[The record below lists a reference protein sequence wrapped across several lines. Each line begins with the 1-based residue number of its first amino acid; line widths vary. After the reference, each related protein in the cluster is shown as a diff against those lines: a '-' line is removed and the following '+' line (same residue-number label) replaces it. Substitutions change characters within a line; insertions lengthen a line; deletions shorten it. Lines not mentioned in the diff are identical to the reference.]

1 MASRVRERYQRLS
14 SSWDDSRGRR
24 ALRLCKQNALLLSTV
39 VSVVAAVLVGVVIS
53 LCSRPDRVAILLVSL
68 PGEVFLSLLQLLVV
82 PLIVFSI
89 VTGIGNMNLASS
101 GALGW
106 RVLAYYASTTVFAS
120 VLGVVLAVTIQP
132 GRSYTGGEAR
142 CSGDS
147 AGPSTC
153 ENITAADTVADLI
166 RCVRVWVL
174 VCVSVR
180 PSVRLSMH
188 HLRISYRNL
197 FPDNLLGASMFQVS
211 CIAW

>member
-14 SSWDDSRGRR
+14 SSWDDNRRRR

-39 VSVVAAVLVGVVIS
+39 VSVVAAVFVGVIIS

-68 PGEVFLSLLQLLVV
+68 PGEVFLNLLQLLVV

-120 VLGVVLAVTIQP
+120 VLGVVLAIAIQP
-132 GRSYTGGEAR
+132 GRSYTGGKGR

-147 AGPSTC
+147 AGPSSC
-153 ENITAADTVADLI
+153 ENITAADSVADLI
-166 RCVRVWVL
+166 RCVRA
-174 VCVSVR
+174 CVPDCLSVR
-180 PSVRLSMH
+180 PSVTMH
-188 HLRISYRNL
+188 HLRITYRNL
-197 FPDNLLGASMFQVS
+197 FPDNLLGATMFQVS
-211 CIAW
+211 CIVW